1 MKDSYFAFFEDLDDV
16 FRKRFGTQTLLLNI
30 IGYTALAL
38 AGLPDRGTKDIDALK
53 TDALA
58 DPAMA
63 DVLAFLSKEFGKGSP
78 GALRNGMY
86 LDFVE
91 RQIPW
96 LPPHPKYGEVRK
108 LQCITF
114 MALDPADVCVSKT
127 FSNFIRKND
136 RGNDRK
142 DILDALD
149 QGVVDL
155 AHYLKRLDET
165 FPIYETDAQ
174 APETFERVM
183 RFIEKDVLPIYGDGK
198 IKLNYELP
206 NWMNNY

>member
-1 MKDSYFAFFEDLDDV
+1 MRDSYLAFFDDLDDT
-16 FRKRFGTQTLLLNI
+16 FRKRFGTRTLVLNI

-53 TDALA
+53 TEVFEN
-58 DPAMA
+58 PAMA
-63 DVLAFLSKEFGKGSP
+63 DVLAFLGNEFGKGSP

-91 RQIPW
+91 KQIPW
-96 LPPHPKYGEVRK
+96 FPPRSNYGQVRK
-108 LQCITF
+108 LKCITV
-114 MALDPADVCVSKT
+114 MALNPTDVCVSKT
-127 FSNFIRKND
+127 FANFKGKHD

-149 QGVVDL
+149 QGIVDF
-155 AHYLKRLDET
+155 ADYLRRLDET
-165 FPIYETDAQ
+165 FSVYESDAA

-183 RFIEKDVLPIYGDGK
+183 RFVEMVLLSIYGDGK
-198 IKLNYELP
+198 LKLNYERP
-206 NWMNNY
+206 NWMDNY